1 MRHKSTRFR
10 HLYAFSHWNH
20 AWRVDTGPRTL
31 SGATATKKESKY
43 QSYQREHFVQNGH
56 RPYLSRGYYSYYR
69 NQPSEDKREYLT
81 DPGSYWIV
89 VRLCALN

>member
-1 MRHKSTRFR
+1 MHFLLGIMPGPSTP
-10 HLYAFSHWNH
+10 
-20 AWRVDTGPRTL
+20 DQEL
-31 SGATATKKESKY
+31 SQELLRPKKNPSI
-43 QSYQREHFVQNGH
+43 QREHFVQNGH

-89 VRLCALN
+89 VRLRALN